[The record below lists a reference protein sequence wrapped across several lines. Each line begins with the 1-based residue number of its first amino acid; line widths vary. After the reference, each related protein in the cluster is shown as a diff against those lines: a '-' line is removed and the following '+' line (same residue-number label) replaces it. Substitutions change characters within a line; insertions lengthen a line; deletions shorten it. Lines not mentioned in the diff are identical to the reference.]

1 MKHKYLKQNFL
12 AETDLSDLTLAEVQK
27 PMLRTKVDKR
37 EKDRWLFLD
46 SEKTSRPR
54 PKVVED

>member
-12 AETDLSDLTLAEVQK
+12 AETDSSDLTLAEVQK
-27 PMLRTKVDKR
+27 SMLRTKVDKR

-46 SEKTSRPR
+46 SEKTS
-54 PKVVED
+54 

>member
-12 AETDLSDLTLAEVQK
+12 AETDSSDLTLAEVQK
-27 PMLRTKVDKR
+27 SMLRTKVDKR

-46 SEKTSRPR
+46 SEKTSRQR